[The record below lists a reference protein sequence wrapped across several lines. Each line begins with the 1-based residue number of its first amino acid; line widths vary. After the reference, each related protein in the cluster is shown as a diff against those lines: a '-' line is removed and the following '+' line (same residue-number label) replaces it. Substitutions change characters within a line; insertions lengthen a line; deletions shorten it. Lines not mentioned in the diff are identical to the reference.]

1 MAETKKPAKATTT
14 KKTTTAKKPA
24 ARAAKPAKK
33 TEAKTEKKAEPTK
46 ALRIAP
52 ESPVIPKLYTV
63 RVKSC
68 LNVREGAGKDFK
80 AIRQIEDG
88 DVVSVYEQKDGFGR
102 IGKDEWVMMSF
113 LK

>member
-1 MAETKKPAKATTT
+1 MAESKKPAKASTT
-14 KKTTTAKKPA
+14 KKTTSKKPA
-24 ARAAKPAKK
+24 AKAVKPTKK
-33 TEAKTEKKAEPTK
+33 AEVKTEKQEEPAKAS
-46 ALRIAP
+46 RIAS

-63 RVKSC
+63 KVKTM

-80 AIRQIEDG
+80 SIRQIENG
-88 DVVSVYEQKDGFGR
+88 AVVSVYEQKDGFGR